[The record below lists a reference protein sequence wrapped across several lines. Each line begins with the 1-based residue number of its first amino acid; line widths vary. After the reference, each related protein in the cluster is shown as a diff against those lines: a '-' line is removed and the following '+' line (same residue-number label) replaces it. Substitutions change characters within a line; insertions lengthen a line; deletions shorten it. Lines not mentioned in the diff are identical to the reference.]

1 MTARILVVDDE
12 PDSEAM
18 VRQRFRREVRE
29 GRYALAFVL
38 SGPATLAALAG
49 GAGGPDLLLLSD
61 INAPGISWLALL
73 QQVKARLPE
82 LPVIVLIAD
91 DDPTTVRLAKE
102 AGADAVYAKP
112 IDFDPLRAEIDRCLA
127 ARGGGM

>member
-1 MTARILVVDDE
+1 MTAWILVVDDE
-12 PDSEAM
+12 PDSEAL

-29 GRYALAFVL
+29 GRYALAFA
-38 SGPATLAALAG
+38 SPGQATLAASAG

-61 INAPGISWLALL
+61 INGPGMSWLALL
-73 QQVKARLPE
+73 QQVRTQRPDLA
-82 LPVIVLIAD
+82 VIVLIAD
-91 DDPTTVRLAKE
+91 DDPTTVRLAKA

-112 IDFDPLRAEIDRCLA
+112 VDFDALKAEIDRRLA